1 MAERESTL
9 RSSRLLRRAGRV
21 LRRVWGAVLVVALAL
36 GVSIAA
42 WLVPGLK
49 IRDLHLNEG
58 SIFAVNTAQSL
69 VGNLNLQSDDLANA
83 APVGAA
89 NYQVLQD
96 ERMVVVRS
104 TSPNQLSAY
113 DPASNQIGSPVTVPP
128 NSAVAY
134 GNRVLAVAN
143 PDNGRVWYGTV
154 DEMLETDFQQ
164 AKAQLEVG
172 EQGTATV
179 TVTGKVIGLSVAS
192 SQLVRPGG
200 ATVALP
206 WTLDPAADVQL
217 GAVGEKAVVL
227 DRTSQQI
234 WVEGNER
241 PNPVDAGST
250 AQLPAPTADLEAFD
264 GAQAI
269 YSTRAG
275 LNALTKSGIR
285 SLSGL
290 MNQAPVTPIVVGDCV
305 HAVFGAQYVKR
316 CASDDAP
323 TVRAIPELPGSSDLH
338 FLTNR
343 GATVLNDSAS
353 GYIWLV
359 DKDMKLIKDWSRVA
373 PAEDTSDKDSED
385 TEQIVNLD
393 RTKPNRPPVA
403 KNDPGLTARVGRSTV
418 LRLLDN
424 DSDPDGDILT
434 IIGPPKVKGA
444 SLELIQGG
452 TGIQI
457 TLPAGA
463 KETVDFN
470 YTISDGRGKTAT
482 ARASVKPIP
491 ADQSVS
497 NQLPD
502 HFRPLV
508 KLQVNSGQRA
518 TKRALLD
525 WRDTDGDDLILLDAK
540 VDGADDEVTFTSDG
554 TVTFQDVGKTT
565 GEKKVILTVSDGNPA
580 GKTTVSEMLVE
591 VIKDK
596 IVPPIANGDQIETR
610 VGTEVTVDPLA
621 NDMGNNLT
629 LREPTLEGA
638 SKNVTLTPNHQDNT
652 FRFKA
657 SVEGT
662 YYVQY
667 KASNGPFD
675 TGLVRIDVAGAT
687 SQNSRPVAARDVV
700 LLPPGGSALVDPL
713 LNDSDA
719 DGDVL
724 VLQTV
729 SSDPNLTVV
738 MEQRRY
744 LTVTAEHTPDKP
756 VTLTY
761 RVSDGTYTADGTIV
775 VIPTK
780 LVGSQKPHAERDQV
794 KARAGSIVTI
804 SPLDND
810 SSPIGLTL
818 AVDKIVEGPA
828 GRAWVDG
835 DKIRVSVPP
844 TSTGLGLTYQI
855 KDADGQTDSA
865 AIEIS
870 VISTDAQNEAPQ
882 PRAVEARVLAGTS
895 NRILIPLDGIDNNGD
910 PVRLLGLD
918 TGPRLGRVTQIGD
931 HYLTYQAF
939 PNSQGTDSF
948 RYSVVDSY
956 GAVGVGEVRVGVAP
970 SVGANAQPVGTD
982 DTITVR
988 PGRPVHLLLLGND
1001 YDPDGDNFGFS
1012 ARDPIDL
1019 AMPTKV
1025 VNNNA
1030 ITFTAPTKAGQ
1041 VPGKY
1046 YVTDA
1051 RGANGSGTITVDVR
1065 VNAPNLQPVA
1075 VDDQIDVNA
1084 IIGKDYIEAGVLKND
1099 YDPDGAASRL
1109 RVKVPTQEGIEAIA
1123 DPAKQTVR
1131 VKVTDSAQQV
1141 RYTITDDEGTTA
1153 TAVINVPG
1161 RNDVV
1166 PMLKDPK
1173 TSLQVVAGQRT
1184 TLDLNELVR
1193 GTNGRRVQLTSADRV
1208 SRTTGEVIPSVDK
1221 LDWTPAIEYEGP
1233 AAIVFEVMD
1242 KVPAGDKTA
1251 KRAVISIPV
1260 TVKPAPNLSE
1270 TDRKKKQR
1278 LELPPRL
1285 RGEAPLMKVG
1295 QGEPEQRIDLTGYW
1309 VDPNGQDFSFRQWQ
1323 VVSGSGVTVRQ
1334 DASHA
1339 TVYATAAVTTKPGTV
1354 LKLRS
1359 VVTDA
1364 AGSTVGAEFTI
1375 QVVGSTRPR
1384 PTAVNDVVNDANAG
1398 QDRTVAVLSND
1409 KSNLVNNDEL
1419 TLVGAPQ
1426 VEAGEGTA
1434 KISGNQVVVTP
1445 AEGFVGTMTV
1455 RYTVV
1460 DGTLDPNRQSDGR
1473 IRLTVR
1479 AKPGPPGTPR
1489 GDSVGDGKVV
1499 LTWTDGAANGL
1510 PIDSRVVRGTAAD
1523 GAPVE
1528 QSCATNTCTITK
1540 LTNGRNYTFTVT
1552 QSNELGSATSRPSG
1566 TLRPDVKPEKMN
1578 SPRVQFDDRALK
1590 LAWDKG
1596 VTRGSP
1602 IVEYRVTMVG
1612 TGETRTVKSTTLV
1625 WDGLQNGKDY
1635 QFTVA
1640 ASNRRADG
1648 GAGDPTGW
1656 SDESEASMVEHPT
1669 GPPPAPTAVTAR
1681 DTGQNRG
1688 GEVEITWKPPV
1699 IPAPANRDPV
1709 QYYVYANQKLISGA
1723 DPINGTSLLF
1733 KEATNGTA
1741 YAFTVR
1747 GMTRSPKQGA
1757 LSAASPEVIPY
1768 GAPGKVVGANLTG
1781 NDGSLTLT
1789 LPNRGEA
1796 NGRPIDRVFGT
1807 VRDRSRDR
1815 EVGRYDLRVVNGV
1828 VQGTIPV
1835 PQNGPMYDV
1844 SISASSGGKDSDQVG
1859 YTNGVRTQ
1867 GAPLAPEVGAR
1878 GVLQGER
1885 DRPTMRVVVSTPSDF
1900 SDSTGQYSNGNKL
1913 SDLTVDVTGV
1923 DEPGS
1928 IIGGEE
1934 QSYAKTMGNAPSNVR
1949 AVIRGTSV
1957 STTTAITPPIVWQ
1970 EIDGKLRVSVT
1981 GWSAKDG
1988 VTCSVSGAYGGLKRI
2003 YNDQS
2008 ADFEQ
2013 NVPLGQTPPPDPGKF
2028 RISCQN
2034 NGGVYGVTAVVT
2046 GD

>member
-1 MAERESTL
+1 MAQRESHL
-9 RSSRLLRRAGRV
+9 RESRLLRRAARAF
-21 LRRVWGAVLVVALAL
+21 RRVWGAVLVVTLAL
-36 GVSIAA
+36 GILVAA

-49 IRDLHLNEG
+49 VRDLHLNEG
-58 SIFAVNTAQSL
+58 SIFAVNTAESL

-89 NYQVLQD
+89 NYQVMQD
-96 ERMVVVRS
+96 ERMVIVRS

-113 DPASNQIGSPVTVPP
+113 DPASNQIGSPVTLPP
-128 NSAVAY
+128 NSAVTY

-154 DEMLETDFQQ
+154 DQMLETDFQQ

-179 TVTGKVIGLSVAS
+179 TVSGKVIGLSVATS
-192 SQLVRPGG
+192 ELVRPDGSK
-200 ATVALP
+200 VALP
-206 WTLDPAADVQL
+206 WRLDAAADVQL
-217 GAVGEKAVVL
+217 SAVGDVAVVL
-227 DRTSQQI
+227 DRTSQQV

-241 PNPVDAGST
+241 PNAVDAGST
-250 AQLPAPTADLEAFD
+250 AQLPAPTGDLSGFD

-275 LNALTKSGIR
+275 LNALTKNGIR

-290 MNQAPVTPIVVGDCV
+290 MNLPPVTPIVVGDCV
-305 HAVFGAQYVKR
+305 HAVFGNRYVKR
-316 CASDDAP
+316 CTGDDAA
-323 TVRAIPELPGSSDLH
+323 TVQAIPELPGSSDLH

-343 GATVLNDSAS
+343 GATVLNDSTS

-359 DKDMKLIKDWSRVA
+359 DKNLKLIKDWTRVA
-373 PAEDTSDKDSED
+373 PAKDTSEKESED
-385 TEQIVNLD
+385 TERIVNLD

-434 IIGPPKVKGA
+434 ILGPPKVKGA

-463 KETVDFN
+463 KDVVDFN

-497 NQLPD
+497 NQLPE

-525 WRDTDGDDLILLDAK
+525 WRDTDGDDMILLDAK

-565 GEKKVILTVSDGNPA
+565 GTKKVVLTVSDGNPA

-591 VIKDK
+591 VVKDK
-596 IVPPIANGDQIETR
+596 IVPPVANGDQVATR

-621 NDMGNNLT
+621 NDIGNNLT
-629 LREPTLEGA
+629 LREPTLEGDP
-638 SKNVTLTPNHQDNT
+638 KNATLTPNHQDNT

-700 LLPPGGSALVDPL
+700 LLPPGGSTLVDPL

-729 SSDPNLTVV
+729 SSDPHLSVV

-744 LTVTAEHTPDKP
+744 LTITADRTPDKP

-780 LVGSQKPHAERDQV
+780 LVGSQKPQAQRDQV

-804 SPLDND
+804 NPLDND
-810 SSPIGLTL
+810 SSPIGLPLTI
-818 AVDKIVEGPA
+818 DKIVEGPA

-835 DKIRVSVPP
+835 DTIRVAVPP
-844 TSTGLGLTYQI
+844 TSTGVGLTYQI
-855 KDADGQTDSA
+855 RDSDGQTDSA
-865 AIEIS
+865 SIEIS
-870 VISTDAQNEAPQ
+870 VVSTDAQNEAPQ
-882 PRAVEARVLAGTS
+882 PRAVEARVLAGTT

-918 TGPRLGRVTQIGD
+918 RGPTLGRVTQVGD

-970 SVGANAQPVGTD
+970 AVGVNAQPVGTD
-982 DTITVR
+982 DSITVR

-1001 YDPDGDNFGFS
+1001 YDPDGDNFGFA
-1012 ARDPIDL
+1012 AREPIDM
-1019 AMPTKV
+1019 AIPTKV

-1030 ITFTAPTKAGQ
+1030 ITFTSPTKVGQ

-1051 RGANGSGTITVDVR
+1051 RGADGSGTITVDVR
-1065 VNAPNLQPVA
+1065 QNAPNLRPVA
-1075 VDDQIDVNA
+1075 VDDQVDVTA
-1084 IIGKDYIEAGVLKND
+1084 IIDKDYIEAPILKND

-1109 RVKVPTQEGIEAIA
+1109 RVAVPAQEGIEATA
-1123 DPAKQTVR
+1123 DQAAKTVR
-1131 VKVTDSAQQV
+1131 VKVADQAQQV
-1141 RYTITDDEGTTA
+1141 RYTITDDEGATA

-1166 PMLKDPK
+1166 PMLKNPK

-1184 TLDLNELVR
+1184 TIDLNDLVR
-1193 GTNGRRVQLTSADRV
+1193 GTNGRRVQLTSGDRV
-1208 SRTTGEVIPSVDK
+1208 FKTTGEVIPSIDK
-1221 LDWTPAIEYEGP
+1221 IDWTPAIEYEGP

-1251 KRAVISIPV
+1251 KRAVISVPV

-1270 TDRKKKQR
+1270 NDRKKKAK

-1285 RGEAPLMKVG
+1285 RGDAPVMKVG
-1295 QGEPEQRIDLTGYW
+1295 QGEPEQRLDVSGYW
-1309 VDPNGQDFSFRQWQ
+1309 VDPNGQDFSFDEWRIA
-1323 VVSGSGVTVRQ
+1323 SGSGITWRQ
-1334 DASHA
+1334 DASHSMIY
-1339 TVYATAAVTTKPGTV
+1339 VTAGVTTKPGTII
-1354 LKLRS
+1354 KLRS
-1359 VVTDA
+1359 RVVDA
-1364 AGSTVGAEFTI
+1364 ANSSVGAELTI

-1384 PTAVNDVVNDANAG
+1384 PTTVTDVVDDANAG
-1398 QDRTVAVLSND
+1398 QDRAVAVLSND
-1409 KSNLVNNDEL
+1409 KSNLVNNTDL
-1419 TLVGAPQ
+1419 KLVGTPQ
-1426 VEAGEGTA
+1426 VEAGEGRA
-1434 KISGNQVVVTP
+1434 RISGDQVVVHP
-1445 AEGFVGTMTV
+1445 ADGFVGTMTV

-1479 AKPGPPGTPR
+1479 SKPGPPGTPR
-1489 GDSVGDGKVV
+1489 GESVGDGKVV

-1510 PIDSRVVRGTAAD
+1510 PIDSRVVSGTSPG
-1523 GAPVE
+1523 GASVQ

-1540 LTNGRNYTFTVT
+1540 LTNGKDYTFTVT
-1552 QSNELGSATSRPSG
+1552 QTNELGSATSRPSG
-1566 TLRPDVKPEKMN
+1566 TLRPDVKPEKM
-1578 SPRVQFDDRALK
+1578 SPPRVEFDDQALK
-1590 LAWDKG
+1590 LSWDKG

-1612 TGETRTVKSTTLV
+1612 TGQTKSTKGTSLV
-1625 WDGLQNGKDY
+1625 WDGLENGKDY

-1656 SDESEASMVEHPT
+1656 SDESEASQTEHPT

-1681 DTGQNRG
+1681 DTGQKQG
-1688 GEVEITWKPPV
+1688 GEVEISWKAPV
-1699 IPAPANRDPV
+1699 IPAPANRDAV
-1709 QYYVYANQKLISGA
+1709 QYLVYANGQLISGA
-1723 DPINGTSLLF
+1723 DPIDGTTLLF
-1733 KEATNGTA
+1733 KGANNGTA
-1741 YAFTVR
+1741 YTFTVQ
-1747 GMTRSPKQGA
+1747 GKTRHEKPGPM
-1757 LSAASPEVIPY
+1757 SAPSPEVVPY
-1768 GAPGKVVGANLTG
+1768 GAPDQLVGANIVG
-1781 NDGSLTLT
+1781 NDGSLTLL

-1796 NGRPIDRVFGT
+1796 NGRAIDRVFGT

-1815 EVGRYDLRVVNGV
+1815 DVRTFDLPVVNGK
-1828 VQGTIPV
+1828 VQGVIPV
-1835 PQNGPMYDV
+1835 PENGPLYDV
-1844 SISASSGGKDSDQVG
+1844 AVSASSGGKDSTQVG
-1859 YTNGVRTQ
+1859 YTNGTRTH
-1867 GAPLAPEVGAR
+1867 GAPLAPVVVPH
-1878 GVLQGER
+1878 GVIQGKNN
-1885 DRPTMRVVVSTPSDF
+1885 RPTMRVDVSLPSDF
-1900 SDSTGQYSNGNKL
+1900 SDSTGRYSNGNPL
-1913 SDLTVDVTGV
+1913 DDLKVSVTGV
-1923 DEPGS
+1923 TNPGS
-1928 IIGGEE
+1928 QGADEVA
-1934 QSYAKTMGNAPSNVR
+1934 YAKELGNVPGNVTA
-1949 AVIRGTSV
+1949 AVQGTSV
-1957 STTTAITPPIVWQ
+1957 STTASITPPIVWR
-1970 EIDGKLRVSVT
+1970 ELDGKLRVSVS
-1981 GWSAKDG
+1981 GWSQASG
-1988 VTCSVSGAYGGLKRI
+1988 ANCTVSGGYKGIKNI
-2003 YNDQS
+2003 DNNSY
-2008 ADFEQ
+2008 ADFAMD
-2013 NVPLGQTPPPDPGKF
+2013 VPPGQTPPPDPGSF
-2028 RISCQN
+2028 RISCS
-2034 NGGVYGVTAVVT
+2034 NGGELFPVTAVVT
-2046 GD
+2046 GG